1 MEQRGG
7 VEQLTECAAERGA
20 GDEARQEGAGGHAQ
34 AETCRDEGAQPEA
47 GVEQQLGDRLRRGR
61 RAGSVRVVGVEVRA
75 IVRVALGVER
85 GPG

>member
-1 MEQRGG
+1 MGSG
-7 VEQLTECAAERGA
+7 VGSGVGSGWARAVKA
-20 GDEARQEGAGGHAQ
+20 EAR
-34 AETCRDEGAQPEA
+34 RDEGAQPEA

-75 IVRVALGVER
+75 IVRMALGVER